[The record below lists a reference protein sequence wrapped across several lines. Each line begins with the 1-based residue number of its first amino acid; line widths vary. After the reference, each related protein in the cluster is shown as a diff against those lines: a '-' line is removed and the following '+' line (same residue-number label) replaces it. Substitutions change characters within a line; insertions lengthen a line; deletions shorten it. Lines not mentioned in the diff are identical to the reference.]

1 MAQTVANLADV
12 MKEVWTQDRLEKQF
26 YDRFDWLQKIEK
38 TSSFTIGKK
47 AVVPI
52 HAGRSGGVSVLSS
65 AGGTLNTADRQHVDR
80 AEYTVPYNYGQ
91 IEIQLAAI
99 NEADGGGYSVGKAI
113 DLEVTGIVNDVKNQM
128 CRQFLGDNTGLI
140 AATTDGGNDTTI
152 EFTTTGYGYD
162 ALVRGWIYPGL
173 PVAVGTA
180 ADPDS
185 LTASNVV
192 TGVAKSASAPTAT
205 VTSAVDT
212 TATTFVSLAGSTQ
225 AGGNTSNESDGLRNI
240 VGSTTSASGTLDPD
254 NAGEEFWQPAAVD
267 TATTALSLDL
277 LLTLQQGVLQ
287 NGGETPTYVLT
298 SLKQQKNFFSLL
310 QNQAR
315 FQGSAKL
322 GSGEV
327 GGVEWNGLSFNGV
340 NEVPDR
346 ELYMLT
352 LEDFHIVTG
361 AKIKKPTFVSDLQG
375 ANRGLIWAVGGT
387 SFKDAVAYPA
397 GLAISRR
404 NRSAAAI
411 GLTA

>member
-1 MAQTVANLADV
+1 MAQTVSNLADV

-38 TSSFTIGKK
+38 TSAFTHGKK

-65 AGGTLNTADRQHVDR
+65 AGGTLNAAGQQEVDR

-91 IEIQLAAI
+91 IQIQMAAL
-99 NEADGGGYSVGKAI
+99 NEATGGGFSVGKAI
-113 DLEVTGIVNDVKNQM
+113 DLEVTSIVNDVKNQM

-140 AATTDGGNDTTI
+140 AITTDGGNDTTI
-152 EFTTTGYGYD
+152 EFATAGYGYD
-162 ALVRGWIYPGL
+162 ALVRGWLYPGL
-173 PVAVGTA
+173 PIAVGTA

-185 LTASNVV
+185 LTASNVI
-192 TGVAKSASAPTAT
+192 TAVAKSASAPTAT

-212 TATTFVSLAGSTQ
+212 TALTYVSLAGAIQ
-225 AGGNTSNESDGLRNI
+225 AGGAVSNESDGLRNMA
-240 VGSTTSASGTLDPD
+240 GSDTGASGGLDPQ
-254 NAGEEFWQPAAVD
+254 NAGEEFWAPAHVD
-267 TATTALSLDL
+267 TATTVLSLDL
-277 LLTLQQGVLQ
+277 LLTLQQAVLQ

-298 SLKQQKNFFSLL
+298 SLKQQRNFFSLL

-327 GGVEWNGLSFNGV
+327 GGTEWNGLSFNGV

-346 ELYMLT
+346 ELYFLT

-361 AKIKKPTFVSDLQG
+361 AKIKKPTFHSDLQG
-375 ANRGLIWAVGGT
+375 ANKGMIWSVGT
-387 SFKDAVAYPA
+387 TAFVDAVAYPA
-397 GLAISRR
+397 GLAMSRR